1 MSIIVLHL
9 ILRTVAKAAKRF
21 VIVGIGGNTL
31 LLPRTGNQTIKRGGK
46 TPVSRSQCPYEPVP
60 RAIVV
65 YPAPL
70 CPPLVVI
77 PTRRILIPRC
87 RFGILHTCLSYILL
101 TCHSPQAP
109 GVGIRGR
116 GLLLIGLEY
125 STERKC
131 SQPLLNADKDIDTAQ
146 GN

>member
-9 ILRTVAKAAKRF
+9 ILRTVAKAAKQF
-21 VIVGIGGNTL
+21 VIVGIGGNAL

-46 TPVSRSQCPYEPVP
+46 TPVSQSQCPYEPVP

-87 RFGILHTCLSYILL
+87 RFGILHTTYCALDIN
-101 TCHSPQAP
+101 
-109 GVGIRGR
+109 I
-116 GLLLIGLEY
+116 
-125 STERKC
+125 
-131 SQPLLNADKDIDTAQ
+131 QPLAIPPRPLVSGRVQ
-146 GN
+146 GSGGGGFC